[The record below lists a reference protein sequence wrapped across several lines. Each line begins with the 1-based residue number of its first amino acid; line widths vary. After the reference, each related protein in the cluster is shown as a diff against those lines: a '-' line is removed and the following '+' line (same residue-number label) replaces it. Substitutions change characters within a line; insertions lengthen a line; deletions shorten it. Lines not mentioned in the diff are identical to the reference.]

1 MPIQKACN
9 YSYVKLNMEIRVPM
23 RFEFKLEPE
32 HEKTGSYRILE
43 AILCL

>member
-1 MPIQKACN
+1 MN
-9 YSYVKLNMEIRVPM
+9 FRVPM
-23 RFEFKLEPE
+23 HSEFKLEPE

>member
-1 MPIQKACN
+1 MHIQKACI
-9 YSYVKLNMEIRVPM
+9 YSYVKHNMAIRVPM
-23 RFEFKLEPE
+23 RFELKLGLE